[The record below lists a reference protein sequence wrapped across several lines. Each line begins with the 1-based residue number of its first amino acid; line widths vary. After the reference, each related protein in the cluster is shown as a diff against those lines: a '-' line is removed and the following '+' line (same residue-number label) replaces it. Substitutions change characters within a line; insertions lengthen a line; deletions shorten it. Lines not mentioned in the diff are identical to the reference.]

1 MSAAKNRA
9 GAVMPS
15 RPGTAEPRP
24 GIAASETSAKSEA
37 KTEDKTEGKTEDKTE
52 DKSGADPEGPDVAP
66 YIVTPQGDR
75 VPLAQYLAEGK

>member
-15 RPGTAEPRP
+15 RPGTAETAETAETPETVDP
-24 GIAASETSAKSEA
+24 G
-37 KTEDKTEGKTEDKTE
+37 
-52 DKSGADPEGPDVAP
+52 GPDDAP
-66 YIVTPQGDR
+66 YIVTPTGDR